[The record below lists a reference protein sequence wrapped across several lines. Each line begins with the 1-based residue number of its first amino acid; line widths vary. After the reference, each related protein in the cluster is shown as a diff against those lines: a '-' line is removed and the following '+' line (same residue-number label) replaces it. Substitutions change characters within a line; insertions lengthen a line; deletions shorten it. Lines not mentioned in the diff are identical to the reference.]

1 VRGAGLLL
9 GIELESLKASN
20 VSDALR
26 QAGVLVNAANAT
38 TIRIAPALIVT
49 DAQITRFIAI
59 FKKVIADAK

>member
-1 VRGAGLLL
+1 MRGAGLLL

-20 VSDALR
+20 VSDAMR

-38 TIRIAPALIVT
+38 TVRIAPALIVT